1 MPERNDDL
9 VQALH
14 VQQNELNAHIQ
25 AIDDLLTHYETPE
38 KILIPLRRAEPT
50 KTYKRSPKRKKVK
63 NTGGRA
69 NKKTDQE
76 IAAMGKMFS
85 NGVPIR
91 DISKKLG
98 VSDVTVYKYA
108 KLNKWKRGEE

>member
-1 MPERNDDL
+1 MPELNDKLLQRLTEQRDRL
-9 VQALH
+9 TH
-14 VQQNELNAHIQ
+14 HIEV
-25 AIDDLLTHYETPE
+25 IDELLTYYLPIKEHAQAT
-38 KILIPLRRAEPT
+38 RT
-50 KTYKRSPKRKKVK
+50 HKRSPKRKKVK